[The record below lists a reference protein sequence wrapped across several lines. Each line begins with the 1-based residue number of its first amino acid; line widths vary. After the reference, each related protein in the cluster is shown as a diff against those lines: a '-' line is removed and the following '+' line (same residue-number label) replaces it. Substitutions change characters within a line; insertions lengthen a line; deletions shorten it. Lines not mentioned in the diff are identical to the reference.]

1 MIADHCWTR
10 RVSRIDDCPVKLP
23 LRLSLVVVFLYA
35 LGYPIGALAVQA
47 MSPGLVLILRFT
59 VSAPILLL
67 LAVQRGVPWPRGAQ
81 LGHVVVVGVLIQA
94 VQFIGCYEA
103 LSLGLSPVLV
113 ALVVSMNPVVT
124 AAFAKPML
132 GERLTRR
139 RVIALIVAVAAV
151 LVAFAGRLGSVGSVG
166 VGVLGVL
173 IAVFGLSLGGVY
185 QQRYVRGVDAIM
197 GSGIGILASV
207 PAAVVFALTQP
218 MHVDRPVQAVWSMAA
233 MIAFSSLLGM
243 SLYLAALRRGGAG
256 QVAMLFAVIPS
267 VSAVLSWVLVGDRP
281 DAGVLG
287 GLVLGAAACL
297 LGRATV
303 VTPAEPGA
311 EGRRRPGRMES
322 VR

>member
-1 MIADHCWTR
+1 MITDHCWTPR
-10 RVSRIDDCPVKLP
+10 RSSFDDGPVKLP
-23 LRLSLVVVFLYA
+23 VRLSLVVVVLYA

-47 MSPGLVLILRFT
+47 MSPGLVLVLRFV

-67 LAVQRGVPWPRGAQ
+67 LAARRGVSWPRGAQ

-113 ALVVSMNPVVT
+113 ALIVSMNPVVT

-132 GERLTRR
+132 GEQITRR
-139 RVIALIVAVAAV
+139 RACALALAVVAV
-151 LVAFAGRLGSVGSVG
+151 LVAFAGRLGSAGSLG
-166 VGVLGVL
+166 VGIVGVL
-173 IAVFGLSLGGVY
+173 IALVGLSFGGVY
-185 QQRYVRGVDAIM
+185 QQRHVRGVDPIM
-197 GSGIGILASV
+197 GTGIGILASV
-207 PAAVVFALTQP
+207 PAAVVFAVTQP

-233 MIAFSSLLGM
+233 MIGFSSLLGM
-243 SLYLAALRRGGAG
+243 SFYLAALRRGGAG

-267 VSAVLSWVLVGDRP
+267 VSAVLSWLLLGDRP
-281 DAGVLG
+281 DAGVIG

-297 LGRATV
+297 LGRSAVTAPTVTATRCEAR
-303 VTPAEPGA
+303 PASL
-311 EGRRRPGRMES
+311 ES

>member
-1 MIADHCWTR
+1 MITDHCWTR
-10 RVSRIDDCPVKLP
+10 RASRTDGCQVKLP

-67 LAVQRGVPWPRGAQ
+67 IAVQRRVPWPRGAQ

-113 ALVVSMNPVVT
+113 ALIVSMNPVVT

-132 GERLTRR
+132 GERLSRR
-139 RVIALIVAVAAV
+139 RVFALVLAVVAV
-151 LVAFAGRLGSVGSVG
+151 LVAFAGRLGSAGSVG
-166 VGVLGVL
+166 VGVIGVL
-173 IAVFGLSLGGVY
+173 IAVIGLSFGGVY
-185 QQRYVRGVDAIM
+185 QQRYVRGVDPIM
-197 GSGIGILASV
+197 GSGIGILASI
-207 PAAVVFALTQP
+207 PAAVAFALTQP
-218 MHVDRPVQAVWSMAA
+218 MHVDRPVQAVWAMAA
-233 MIAFSSLLGM
+233 MIAFSSLIGM

-267 VSAVLSWVLVGDRP
+267 VSAVLSWVLLGDRP
-281 DAGVLG
+281 DIGVLG

-297 LGRATV
+297 LGRATAA
-303 VTPAEPGA
+303 TPAIVRESPGT
-311 EGRRRPGRMES
+311 RPANLES